1 MREMLYERILLNME
15 NQVRRLEEQIHFLVE
30 ILTEQQLEDFIEFS
44 KNLQKQ
50 DKHGVQITCCD
61 DL

>member
-1 MREMLYERILLNME
+1 ME

-50 DKHGVQITCCD
+50 DKHGIQITCRD